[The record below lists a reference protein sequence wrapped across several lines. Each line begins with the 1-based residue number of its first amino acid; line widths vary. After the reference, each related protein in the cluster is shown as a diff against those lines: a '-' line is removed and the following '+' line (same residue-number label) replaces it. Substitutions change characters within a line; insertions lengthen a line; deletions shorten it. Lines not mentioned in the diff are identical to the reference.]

1 MTASLSWRFDF
12 RLAPSFYFFLLTR
25 ALWLA
30 SRDLSARAVDDDLI
44 SLPKPQPTT
53 LKPSRTNTH
62 NKSSEQKSR
71 GARLDCCVAGRPILC
86 VAAREIFIELFG
98 AGMAHS
104 LLHKSLVI
112 SFWLRAFGY
121 YMPSQVDYI

>member
-53 LKPSRTNTH
+53 LKPSRTNT
-62 NKSSEQKSR
+62 NQGSR
-71 GARLDCCVAGRPILC
+71 NLTERDLTAVWLAGLYY
-86 VAAREIFIELFG
+86 ALQLG
-98 AGMAHS
+98 KYS
-104 LLHKSLVI
+104 LNYLAQEWHI
-112 SFWLRAFGY
+112 RFTNPW
-121 YMPSQVDYI
+121 